1 MEALINNNVMTYH
14 PSMEKIESDI
24 LMQVM
29 AKSAGYQYDNFT
41 ETDVWKAISKSNRSV
56 DDFAALLSPAALSLL
71 EAIAQAARQEKR
83 RYFGN
88 SIHMFT
94 PVYLSNYCDNY
105 CVYCGFNCKNKIRR
119 SHLNVDEIEKEL
131 QAVSKSGLQEV
142 LLLTGE
148 SRRCSSVE
156 YIGEACR
163 IAKKYFAVTG
173 LEVYPL
179 NTAEYQYLHAC
190 GADYVTVFQETYN
203 PAAYERLH
211 LAGHKRV
218 FPYRFHTQERA
229 VRGGMRGVGFGALLG
244 LDDFRKDAFATG
256 VHACLIQRK
265 YPHAELSF
273 SCPRLRPTV
282 NHSEFDS
289 VDVRE
294 AQLLQVICAYR
305 LFMPYA
311 NIIISTR
318 ECARVRNHLVDI
330 AATKISAGVS
340 TGIGTHACG
349 IANQGD
355 EQFEISDT
363 RSVSE
368 IYTCLLQNNLQ
379 PVMKDYVYV

>member
-1 MEALINNNVMTYH
+1 MEASISNHVMTYH
-14 PSMEKIESDI
+14 PSMEKIDSDI
-24 LMQVM
+24 LRQVM
-29 AKSAGYQYDNFT
+29 AITAGYHYDNFT
-41 ETDVWKAISKSNRSV
+41 EADVWKAITTSNRSV
-56 DDFAALLSPAALSLL
+56 NDFAALLSPAALSML
-71 EAIAQAARQEKR
+71 EAIAQAARAEKS

-105 CVYCGFNCKNKIRR
+105 CVYCGFNCKNKIQR
-119 SHLNVDEIEKEL
+119 SHLNADEIEKEL

-148 SRRCSSVE
+148 SRRCASVE
-156 YIGEACR
+156 YIGAACR
-163 IAKKYFAVTG
+163 IAKKYFALIG

-179 NTAEYQYLHAC
+179 DTAEYQYLHAC

-203 PAAYERLH
+203 PETYGRLH

-229 VRGGMRGVGFGALLG
+229 LRGGMRGVGFGALLG
-244 LDDFRKDAFATG
+244 LDDFRKDAFAAG
-256 VHACLIQRK
+256 VHACLIQQK
-265 YPHAELSF
+265 YPHAELSL

-282 NHSEFDS
+282 NHSEIDS
-289 VDVRE
+289 GDVRE
-294 AQLLQVICAYR
+294 TQLLQVICAYR
-305 LFMPYA
+305 LFLPYA

-318 ECARVRNHLVDI
+318 ECERVRNHLADI

-349 IANQGD
+349 IENQGD
-355 EQFEISDT
+355 EQFEISDS
-363 RSVSE
+363 RSVNE
-368 IYTCLLQNNLQ
+368 IYTYLLQNNLQ
-379 PVMKDYVYV
+379 PVMKDYLYV